1 MQKKKVNILIVGCGK
16 MGSSHI
22 KSFLDKSCCN
32 LLLYDND
39 KTKLKNYESLKN
51 IEILKNIKLKK
62 RIKLCI
68 LSTPSKTRFNLF
80 KKLYRQKKIEIFL
93 LEKFMFLKKK
103 NYDYVKQNYKINKIF
118 NNVWGKYLFKLSQNY
133 NLKFYDKVEIKI
145 QKGHMLTNLIHFM
158 NFFSYYQK
166 FIKLNKFEL
175 QPFNKAQ
182 YDEYSGKIYL
192 EYSLQKVKIQ
202 TSKIKNIFEISFSKS
217 RNKKKFKIILKKN
230 LKLYFFLNK
239 NVSNVLEFPLASFF
253 SYKFFIKNNLVPNF
267 REILNDNLNVI
278 SITKGFNNKK
288 KIINIR

>member
-39 KTKLKNYESLKN
+39 NTKLKNYESLKN

-230 LKLYFFLNK
+230 LKLYFFLNN

>member
-103 NYDYVKQNYKINKIF
+103 
-118 NNVWGKYLFKLSQNY
+118 KL
-133 NLKFYDKVEIKI
+133 
-145 QKGHMLTNLIHFM
+145 
-158 NFFSYYQK
+158 
-166 FIKLNKFEL
+166 
-175 QPFNKAQ
+175 
-182 YDEYSGKIYL
+182 
-192 EYSLQKVKIQ
+192 
-202 TSKIKNIFEISFSKS
+202 
-217 RNKKKFKIILKKN
+217 
-230 LKLYFFLNK
+230 
-239 NVSNVLEFPLASFF
+239 
-253 SYKFFIKNNLVPNF
+253 
-267 REILNDNLNVI
+267 
-278 SITKGFNNKK
+278 
-288 KIINIR
+288 

>member
-230 LKLYFFLNK
+230 LKLYFFLNN

>member
-1 MQKKKVNILIVGCGK
+1 M
-16 MGSSHI
+16 
-22 KSFLDKSCCN
+22 
-32 LLLYDND
+32 
-39 KTKLKNYESLKN
+39 
-51 IEILKNIKLKK
+51 
-62 RIKLCI
+62 
-68 LSTPSKTRFNLF
+68 
-80 KKLYRQKKIEIFL
+80 
-93 LEKFMFLKKK
+93 
-103 NYDYVKQNYKINKIF
+103 KQNYKINKIF
-118 NNVWGKYLFKLSQNY
+118 NNVWGKYLFKSSQNY

-230 LKLYFFLNK
+230 LKLYFFLNN